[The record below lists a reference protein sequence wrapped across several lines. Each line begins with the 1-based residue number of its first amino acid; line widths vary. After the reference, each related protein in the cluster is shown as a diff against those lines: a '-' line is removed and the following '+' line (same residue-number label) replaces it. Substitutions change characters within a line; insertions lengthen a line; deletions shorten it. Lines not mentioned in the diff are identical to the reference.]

1 VPGKDEWT
9 VIINSQ
15 SDVWGTVYDPSKD
28 ILRVQVKPQPAP
40 YREWLWIG
48 FDDIAP
54 VSENVNMVCN
64 QANLV
69 IHWENLRVAVP
80 IQVEVTQRTLAN
92 CRASVAEAKADDW
105 RTAFQAARYCFQN
118 EVALDEGRGWL
129 DKSLGIQKAY
139 SNLTLLA
146 RWQMKDGKKNE
157 AIATAKQAI
166 AAGQASK
173 EKVDT
178 TEAEKLLADWTGKAP
193 AKKS

>member
-1 VPGKDEWT
+1 
-9 VIINSQ
+9 
-15 SDVWGTVYDPSKD
+15 
-28 ILRVQVKPQPAP
+28 VKPQPAP

-48 FDDIAP
+48 FDDIGPATDK
-54 VSENVNMVCN
+54 VEKVAN

-80 IQVEVTQRTLAN
+80 IEVEVTKRTLAN
-92 CRASVAEAKADDW
+92 CRGSVAEAKADDW
-105 RTAFQAARYCFQN
+105 RTPFNASRYCFQN
-118 EVALDEGRGWL
+118 EVALDEGRAWL

-146 RWQMKDGKKNE
+146 RWQMKDGKKDE
-157 AIATAKQAI
+157 AIATVKQAI

-178 TEAEKLLADWTGKAP
+178 TEAEKLLADWTGKSP